1 LKKVCDVRHKEQKM
15 GRLPGQ
21 LQFRRVAGY
30 LHVVPGFDGPSVHI
44 EQSDFDRPI
53 LKESIKIRT

>member
-1 LKKVCDVRHKEQKM
+1 M